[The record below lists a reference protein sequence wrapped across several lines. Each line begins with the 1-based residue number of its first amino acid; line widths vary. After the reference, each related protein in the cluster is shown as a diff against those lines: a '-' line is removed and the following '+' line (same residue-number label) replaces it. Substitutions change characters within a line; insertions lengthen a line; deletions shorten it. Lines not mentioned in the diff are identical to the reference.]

1 MKSLVLSLFL
11 SLIVLAGCKGSAPLP
26 PKAIDLNNQGADALA
41 AGDLETAEA
50 RFDLALEY
58 SPRFVEALVNRA
70 LVEVQRG
77 NFLRARRL
85 LARARRYNPDF
96 AQPHHGLGVLEER
109 EGRPDKASK
118 HYLEALAIDPGF
130 AAARLNLA
138 RIYYSAGKFEH
149 AKEQFKRVVEVSPQ
163 SAEGYVGLA
172 EALIKLDRSGEAD
185 TVVET
190 AFPEFPDH
198 PQLAILQAR
207 AHLRRNKVD
216 TAVQLLLPLTG
227 SRDEVA
233 VSALGWLGTAELARG
248 RRVAA
253 EKAARRA
260 LSLAPKDAVAEYVL
274 EQATMRE

>member
-1 MKSLVLSLFL
+1 MKSFVALLFL
-11 SLIVLAGCKGSAPLP
+11 SVVLCAGCKGSAPLP

-41 AGDLETAEA
+41 DGDLETAEA

-96 AQPHHGLGVLEER
+96 AQPHHGFGVLEER

-118 HYLEALAIDPGF
+118 HYLEALSIDPGF

-138 RIYYSAGKFEH
+138 RLYYSAGKYEH
-149 AKEQFKRVVEVSPQ
+149 AKEQFKRVVEVSPS
-163 SAEGYVGLA
+163 SADGYVGLA
-172 EALIKLDRSGEAD
+172 EALIKLDRSTEAD
-185 TVVET
+185 DVVES
-190 AFPEFPDH
+190 AFQEFPDH
-198 PQLAILQAR
+198 PALAILQAR

-216 TAVQLLLPLTG
+216 TAVRLLLPLT
-227 SRDEVA
+227 SDRDEVA

-248 RRVAA
+248 RPVAA
-253 EKAARRA
+253 EKAALRA
-260 LSLAPKDAVAEYVL
+260 LSLAPKDAVADYVL
-274 EQATMRE
+274 KQARMHR